1 MKNKVWCATRWLDP
15 LAFKGHLHVYWDSVP
30 HDKVLEFSRA
40 EECNQPQHIQSVEAK
55 LRTTWTF
62 VRTPDKF
69 KAWSQVQEVF
79 LALQEPF
86 LEILDHPWH
95 FKQKKRLSVLRFQAM
110 KRAWIFVA
118 DVLGEKHLNINP
130 QRDINS
136 KYLQRV
142 CPNSGISHPFSC
154 WNPQQ
159 FSSKSSLI
167 EGRGFSQ
174 QIVTWYFPQMMAIL
188 VVLSIFFSVFRVW
201 NRPLGRWIFSLMHFL
216 AQVSGDRR

>member
-79 LALQEPF
+79 LALQESF

-95 FKQKKRLSVLRFQAM
+95 FKQKNDLASFVFRQWKEHGFLLLTCWEKTSQYKPSTRYKLKVLATGMPKLRHLPSFFMLKPSAVLIQIFSHRRQGVLSANCDMVLSSNDGYTCGV
-110 KRAWIFVA
+110 I
-118 DVLGEKHLNINP
+118 
-130 QRDINS
+130 
-136 KYLQRV
+136 YLFF
-142 CPNSGISHPFSC
+142 C
-154 WNPQQ
+154 
-159 FSSKSSLI
+159 FSSLK
-167 EGRGFSQ
+167 
-174 QIVTWYFPQMMAIL
+174 
-188 VVLSIFFSVFRVW
+188 
-201 NRPLGRWIFSLMHFL
+201 
-216 AQVSGDRR
+216 